1 MFQRHSGEAK
11 SVKYCNQ
18 RCSQGTLAVWEKWQH
33 KSWMER
39 AEDMTGTLRVAT
51 VWALKRLTEQRMQQP
66 EGVRP
71 EEHLTFVPKTIS
83 RKRRN
88 KAGAGSRNLTMATR
102 GRVKALKA
110 LSPSHETACSGIST
124 HQPEPGRIPNIFSLL
139 CQVRV
144 TLNLW
149 AQKEFSGYRETAAIH
164 HISPPLTDWESIIIK
179 HPSALAITV
188 NHLEGESIH
197 TGPLHTSLVLSLES
211 EPPDANYSYSRIGVT
226 DSPARFGIPVEIHI
240 NMEFIQQ
247 LVPVTAND
255 ETSA

>member
-1 MFQRHSGEAK
+1 MQPALLTGNPRCVREMATQELDGKGWGHDRNTVGSHSLGFEEA
-11 SVKYCNQ
+11 N
-18 RCSQGTLAVWEKWQH
+18 
-33 KSWMER
+33 R
-39 AEDMTGTLRVAT
+39 AEDAAARRSKA
-51 VWALKRLTEQRMQQP
+51 WRASN
-66 EGVRP
+66 
-71 EEHLTFVPKTIS
+71 VPKTIS

-88 KAGAGSRNLTMATR
+88 KAGAGWRNLTMAMR

-124 HQPEPGRIPNIFSLL
+124 RQPEPGRIPNIFSLL
-139 CQVRV
+139 CQVHV

-211 EPPDANYSYSRIGVT
+211 EPPDANDSYSRIGVR